1 MESAVAAI
9 RSVDS
14 LAVPLGPGVPGGF
27 MHALDARGDFE
38 RLQIFGALM
47 PDLYAVL
54 ARPGVHYDSGFFGP
68 AERFLRDSG
77 ADVDFVP
84 ADFRRFEPV
93 LARKHPRVLA
103 VAASMPERGRVSL
116 SLHAGATTA
125 EIEAVIDDPERI
137 LIVECSPHFPRTHGV
152 PGRYAHRVD
161 VRVAD
166 YLVESDRRPLDLAD
180 VEPTEAETAIAGIAV
195 SYIADGSTVQT
206 GIGGIPSRIAALLAE
221 GDGGDYGVHSEM
233 FTTGLMRLHRAGKVT
248 NRKGGE
254 FDGFSVTTFAAGTPE
269 LYEWLDDNAEVRFMP
284 VSAVNSPEAISRNRK
299 MVSINGAMAVDLS
312 GQVIADTIGGRQ
324 FSGIGGH
331 EDFVAGPG
339 LVAGGRSL
347 VCLPSVTA
355 VDGQMVSRIL
365 GRLPEG
371 SVVTTPRHQVDVV
384 VTEHGAAELSG
395 LSIAERARALAS
407 ISHPSVRDELFEVAT
422 RWPTD

>member
-9 RSVDS
+9 RAVDS

-27 MHALDARGDFE
+27 MHALDAREDLE
-38 RLQIFGALM
+38 NLQVFGALM

-54 ARPGVHYDSGFFGP
+54 ARPAVHYDSGFFGP

-93 LARKHPRVLA
+93 LAAKHPRVLA

-116 SLHAGATTA
+116 SLHAGATVA
-125 EIEAVIDDPERI
+125 EIEAVIDDPERV

-152 PGRYAHRVD
+152 PGRYSHRID
-161 VRVAD
+161 VRLAD
-166 YLVESDRRPLDLAD
+166 FLVESDRRPLDLAD
-180 VEPTEAETAIAGIAV
+180 AEPTPAETAIAEIAV
-195 SYIADGSTVQT
+195 SYIAEGSTVQT
-206 GIGGIPSRIAALLAE
+206 GIGGIPSRIATLLAD

-233 FTTGLMRLHRAGKVT
+233 FTTGLMKLHRAGKVT
-248 NRKGGE
+248 NRKGGD
-254 FDGFSVTTFAAGTPE
+254 FDGFSVTTFAAGTPD
-269 LYEWLDDNAEVRFMP
+269 LYEWLDDNDEVRFMP
-284 VSAVNSPEAISRNRK
+284 VSAVNSPESISRNRK

-347 VCLPSVTA
+347 VCLPSSTT
-355 VDGQMVSRIL
+355 VDGRLVSRIL

-395 LSIAERARALAS
+395 LSIGERAAALAA
-407 ISHPSVRDELFEVAT
+407 ISHPDVRAELLEVAT